1 MLRGDVQVGRQ
12 GGAVCAPFLG
22 CARTHHTG
30 VKQMTLS
37 PRFGSTKDVKYACRT
52 VLRARIIYILWG
64 VELLGTRFLVGMS
77 SLAWAVMLLWPA
89 TYPLFPTLEQIKL
102 GHGRTLYSIM
112 ALIMPDWQWAA
123 LFALQGVV
131 TLFAVLYNVR
141 TRLVLWIEGIL
152 GCLLWTTATISCF
165 VSHFRSWDTYSPPAA
180 MAAEL
185 MLTIGAWWVLVRYK
199 VEGDGH

>member
-30 VKQMTLS
+30 VKLVILF
-37 PRFGSTKDVKYACRT
+37 PKFGNTRDVEYARRT
-52 VLRARIIYILWG
+52 ALRARIVYILWG

-165 VSHFRSWDTYSPPAA
+165 VSHFRSWDTCRPPAA